1 MTDFYFLLTNSFIC
15 ILSYWVLTMGQIACF
30 AKFNIIH
37 ERNKKL
43 KKEITLIP
51 KALSLQNFQTK

>member
-43 KKEITLIP
+43 KKEI
-51 KALSLQNFQTK
+51 SLQNFQTK

>member
-1 MTDFYFLLTNSFIC
+1 
-15 ILSYWVLTMGQIACF
+15 MGQIACF